1 MRFHSADLTVS
12 SSKSMEIVDVTEQ
25 VDRVLAESRI
35 RNGVLNL
42 WVPHTTAAIMVNEH
56 EPNLWEDILTILGQL
71 VPPSVNYL
79 HDAKYARSTK
89 EQNARAHIL
98 NCLVKPSISLP
109 IEEGRVL
116 LGTWQSILFLEMD
129 GPRTRSIHAKIMGE

>member
-1 MRFHSADLTVS
+1 MKFHSAELTVS

-25 VDRVLAESRI
+25 VDSVLAESRI

-71 VPPSVNYL
+71 AL
-79 HDAKYARSTK
+79 
-89 EQNARAHIL
+89 
-98 NCLVKPSISLP
+98 LVLTICMM
-109 IEEGRVL
+109 
-116 LGTWQSILFLEMD
+116 QSMCAAQRN
-129 GPRTRSIHAKIMGE
+129 RTLVHTS